1 MQDAFVTACVKRF
14 EALARQDRDLGAVEP
29 QIFELADRVR
39 REAQAGPEEIE
50 AIVRSLEIL
59 AHAAEVPPPG
69 APDVSDSGEPLR
81 CAGVLRRAADL
92 LSGPEKDITPQKRD
106 GPGRDQVRPSP

>member
-14 EALARQDRDLGAVEP
+14 EALARQDRDVGAVEP

-39 REAQAGPEEIE
+39 REAQAGPEEIG

-59 AHAAEVPPPG
+59 ANAAEIPPPD
-69 APDVSDSGEPLR
+69 APDATDSGAPLR
-81 CAGVLRRAADL
+81 CAGILRRAADL

-106 GPGRDQVRPSP
+106 GLGQHRPSA

>member
-14 EALARQDRDLGAVEP
+14 ETLARQDRDVGAVEP
-29 QIFELADRVR
+29 QIFELVDRVR
-39 REAQAGPEEIE
+39 RETQAGPEEIR

-59 AHAAEVPPPG
+59 AHQAEVPPPG
-69 APDVSDSGEPLR
+69 APDVPDTAAPLR

-92 LSGPEKDITPQKRD
+92 LSGPEKDITPRKHDRFGLD
-106 GPGRDQVRPSP
+106 RPNP

>member
-39 REAQAGPEEIE
+39 REPQAGPDEVK
-50 AIVRSLEIL
+50 AIVRGLEEL
-59 AHAAEVPPPG
+59 ARQSEAPDAPAPAEQG
-69 APDVSDSGEPLR
+69 APLR
-81 CAGVLRRAADL
+81 RAGVLRRAADL
-92 LSGPEKDITPQKRD
+92 LTGPEKDITPRGISD
-106 GPGRDQVRPSP
+106 AGARPER

>member
-29 QIFELADRVR
+29 QIFELAERVR
-39 REAQAGPEEIE
+39 REPQAGPDEIRAIVQGLEDLAHCEEIPE
-50 AIVRSLEIL
+50 PGGPD
-59 AHAAEVPPPG
+59 AADQG
-69 APDVSDSGEPLR
+69 APLR

-92 LSGPEKDITPQKRD
+92 LSGPEKDLTPRKRD
-106 GPGRDQVRPSP
+106 GSGRSLPT